1 MIWGE
6 ADRIV
11 IEIKWTIYVMCLN
24 HPQTISPHL
33 WKIYLPWNSS
43 LVPERLGINVD
54 QKSKFPHVCMHAQS
68 CPTLFDPTDCSPP
81 DSSVHGIFQV
91 EYWSGLPFLTPGESS
106 PLRDQIQSLVSPALT
121 GGFFMTV
128 PPDTKC

>member
-24 HPQTISPHL
+24 HPQTIPPHL
-33 WKIYLPWNSS
+33 WKTYLPWNPS

-68 CPTLFDPTDCSPP
+68 CPTLFDPWTVAHQTPLFMEFSR
-81 DSSVHGIFQV
+81 Q

-128 PPDTKC
+128 PPDSKC